1 LIYSFFV
8 LFCLKGVLKETQQY
22 FKINDAESGSL
33 QTAFICSY
41 MLLAPLF
48 GYLGDRYPRKWL
60 IIFGISFWSAMTLIG
75 SFVPPDKFWLFVII
89 RSLVGIGEASYS
101 CVAPTI
107 IGDLFTTD
115 SRTQMLALFYLA
127 VPVGSGMGYI
137 VGSNVAY
144 ALGDWRWAL
153 RVTPPLGFICII
165 LLILVVKEPKRG
177 GAEGASFQ
185 DEAKSSIIDDT
196 IYLLKNRSFMWT
208 TMGFTFASFVLG
220 GLSWWVPTYVEYAI
234 YSNNQEPK
242 QIPLIFGLITCFGG
256 LFGVG
261 ASSAL
266 APKLRTYISYGDP
279 IICALGSIIA
289 VPGLFILLIIT
300 RAAPAW
306 LFWSLAAVSISA
318 MCLSWTIV
326 ADILLYVVY
335 PTRRSFASAL
345 NMLICHLLG
354 DAGSPYII
362 GFISDHIRGNK
373 PDTYYN
379 RFTSLQTALYAGPF
393 FAALSFGAY
402 LFTAIYIDADRKS
415 VDAVIKSKRFF
426 LYS

>member
-1 LIYSFFV
+1 
-8 LFCLKGVLKETQQY
+8 
-22 FKINDAESGSL
+22 
-33 QTAFICSY
+33 

-48 GYLGDRYPRKWL
+48 GYLGDRYSRKWL
-60 IIFGISFWSAMTLIG
+60 IIFGISFWSAMTLVG
-75 SFVPPDKFWLFVII
+75 SFIPPNMFWLFII
-89 RSLVGIGEASYS
+89 VRSLVGIGEASYS

-115 SRTQMLALFYLA
+115 LRTQMLALFYLA

-137 VGSNVAY
+137 VGSNVAS
-144 ALGDWRWAL
+144 ALNDWRWAL

-177 GAEGASFQ
+177 GAEGAAHLEGQ
-185 DEAKSSIIDDT
+185 MTSIKNDT
-196 IYLLKNRSFMWT
+196 IYLLKNRSFIWT
-208 TMGFTFASFVLG
+208 TLGFTFASFVLG

-234 YSNNQEPK
+234 YSNNKEPN
-242 QIPLIFGLITCFGG
+242 QIPLIFGVITCFGG
-256 LFGVG
+256 LFGVA

-266 APKLRTYISYGDP
+266 APRLRNYISYADP
-279 IICALGSIIA
+279 IICALGSLIA
-289 VPGLFILLIIT
+289 VPGLFILLVIT

-306 LFWSLAAVSISA
+306 LFWSISAVSISA

-345 NMLICHLLG
+345 NMLICHLFG

-379 RFTSLQTALYAGPF
+379 KFTSLQTALYAGPF
-393 FAALSFGAY
+393 FAALSFAAY
-402 LFTAIYIDADRKS
+402 LFAAIYIDEDKKKVEIA
-415 VDAVIKSKRFF
+415 IKSKFF
-426 LYS
+426 